1 MADARPHPEHLDQ
14 ERPGPA
20 RPVPERTVPERTEPL
35 WRDVLGDQ
43 LRRLRHE
50 RGETLAET
58 ASRAGV
64 SPQYLSEVERG
75 IKEPSSE
82 MIAAVAGALGTTL
95 VDLTAGVA
103 ESLRT
108 MRAFASVGRLSRAA
122 YALAA

>member
-1 MADARPHPEHLDQ
+1 MADAPPHPEHRDHERSGP
-14 ERPGPA
+14 ERP
-20 RPVPERTVPERTEPL
+20 EPL

-82 MIAAVAGALGTTL
+82 MIAAVAGALDTTL

-108 MRAFASVGRLSRAA
+108 MRAFASVWRLSRAA